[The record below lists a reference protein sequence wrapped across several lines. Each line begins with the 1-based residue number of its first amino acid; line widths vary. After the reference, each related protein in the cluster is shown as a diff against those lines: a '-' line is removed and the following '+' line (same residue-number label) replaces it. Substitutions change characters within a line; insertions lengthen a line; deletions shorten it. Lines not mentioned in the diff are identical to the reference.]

1 MAEAYPRSPRSAFL
15 NWCEAHID
23 PWDSNSSA
31 LGLGTVIADYKSAVS
46 DAIAAE
52 GEAVAA
58 RSAAKAATE
67 KANQAVRAL
76 QQSASDCVRR
86 IKQKAIDTG
95 NPDLYVIG
103 QVPAPSAPGTAL
115 PPAKPT
121 DISVSISPT
130 GAPVLKWRAAN
141 PAGTSGTSY
150 IIRRKVA
157 GQNEFTFCGVSGKK
171 TFTDNTFTAGPDSVQ
186 YTVQGQRAD
195 SAGLMS
201 DVFTVTFGR
210 TGTGG
215 AGGGNANFA
224 FPPLPGNGNNAAAA

>member
-1 MAEAYPRSPRSAFL
+1 MAEAFPRSPRSAFL
-15 NWCEAHID
+15 SWCQAHLQ
-23 PWDSNSSA
+23 PWDDNDVA
-31 LGLGTVIADYKSAVS
+31 LGLTTVITDYKSAVS
-46 DAIAAE
+46 AAVDAE
-52 GEAVAA
+52 NEAVAA
-58 RSAAKAATE
+58 RNAAKAATE

-76 QQSASDCVRR
+76 EESTGDCVRR
-86 IKQKAIDTG
+86 IKQKAIDTA
-95 NPDLYVIG
+95 NPNLYVVG

-121 DISVSISPT
+121 DITVSISPT
-130 GAPVLKWRAAN
+130 GAPVLKWKASN
-141 PAGTSGTSY
+141 PVGTAGTSY

-157 GQNEFTFCGVSGKK
+157 GQNEFSFCGVSGKK

-195 SAGLMS
+195 STGLMS

-215 AGGGNANFA
+215 SGGWAIG
-224 FPPLPGNGNNAAAA
+224 PSTGSGAAAA